1 MDGRDMSLRK
11 TLLLSASSL
20 LLAMS
25 AAHAEPK
32 VVASIKPVHSLV
44 SAVMEGVGKP
54 DLIVTGAGSPHDYA
68 LKPSQAALLEK
79 ASLIFWIGHEFEAFL
94 EKPVATIGEKAQSIE
109 LIDTPGLRKLAQR
122 EGGAFEEHDES
133 NHNGEDHA
141 AKHDDHH
148 EEFDL
153 HFWLDPENAKILT
166 TRIANTLVAADPEN
180 ASRYEANAKA
190 TRAKLDV
197 LSNETSAML
206 APVQGKGF
214 IVFHD
219 AYQYFETRFNLPAAG
234 SITVNPEVM
243 PGAERVR
250 EIRDKLNKSKALCVF
265 SEPQFTPKTIAVVT
279 EGTDAKHGVLD
290 PLGATLE
297 DGPDL
302 YFNLIRNLAKSMRDC
317 LSRPK

>member
-1 MDGRDMSLRK
+1 MSLRK
-11 TLLLSASSL
+11 TLLLSASTL
-20 LLAMS
+20 LLAVS

-32 VVASIKPVHSLV
+32 VVTSIKPVHSLV
-44 SAVMEGVGKP
+44 SAVMEGIGTP
-54 DLIVTGAGSPHDYA
+54 DLVVTGAGSPHDYT

-79 ASLIFWIGHEFEAFL
+79 AELIFWIGHEFEAFL
-94 EKPVATIGEKAQSIE
+94 EKPVATIGEQAQSIE
-109 LIDTPGLRKLAQR
+109 LIDTPALRKLAQR

-133 NHNGEDHA
+133 HHNGEDHEEDHET
-141 AKHDDHH
+141 KHDDEHA
-148 EEFDL
+148 EFDL
-153 HFWLDPENAKILT
+153 HFWLDTENAKILI
-166 TRIANTLVAADPEN
+166 TRIANTLGAADPEN

-190 TRAKLDV
+190 TRSKLDD
-197 LSNETSAML
+197 LTNETSAML

-219 AYQYFETRFNLPAAG
+219 AYQYFETRFGLAAAG

-250 EIRDKLNKSKALCVF
+250 EIKAKLNKANALCVF
-265 SEPQFTPKTIAVVT
+265 SEPQFTPKIIAVVT
-279 EGTDAKHGVLD
+279 EETDAKHGVLD

-297 DGPDL
+297 DGPEL
-302 YFNLIRNLAKSMRDC
+302 YFNLIRNLATSMREC

>member
-1 MDGRDMSLRK
+1 MSLRR

-20 LLAMS
+20 LLAIS

-54 DLIVTGAGSPHDYA
+54 ELIVTGAGSPHDYA

-79 ASLIFWIGHEFEAFL
+79 AALIFWIGHEFEAFL

-109 LIDTPGLRKLAQR
+109 LIDTPALHKLAQR

-133 NHNGEDHA
+133 HHNGEDHET
-141 AKHDDHH
+141 KH

-166 TRIANTLVAADPEN
+166 TRIANTLGAADPEN

-190 TRAKLDV
+190 TRSKLDV
-197 LSNETSAML
+197 LTNETSTML

-243 PGAERVR
+243 PGAERVK
-250 EIRDKLNKSKALCVF
+250 EIKAKVSNTNALCVF

-279 EGTDAKHGVLD
+279 EGTDAKYGVLD